1 MFFLSVLHYSLVKGV
16 YKKRWEGINNSI
28 SGLSFFCI
36 LILFLFLFFLFIDKE
51 LLWDIIRKR
60 LPLGPMAKGIAIILL
75 PIIILLSS
83 VKINRN
89 RIKTIRKVILIKR
102 KFKFFHSVLYIL
114 FYITLFLSIFVIGII
129 SRPAY

>member
-16 YKKRWEGINNSI
+16 YKKRWKGINNSI

-60 LPLGPMAKGIAIILL
+60 LPFGPLAKGITIILL

-83 VKINRN
+83 VKINKN

-102 KFKFFHSVLYIL
+102 RFNFFHSFIYIL
-114 FYITLFLSIFVIGII
+114 FYIFLFLSIFFIGII
-129 SRPAY
+129 SRLNY

>member
-36 LILFLFLFFLFIDKE
+36 LILFLFFFFLFIDKE

-75 PIIILLSS
+75 PVIILLSS

-89 RIKTIRKVILIKR
+89 RIKTIRKVVLFKR

-114 FYITLFLSIFVIGII
+114 FYITLFLSIFFIIII
-129 SRPAY
+129 SRPSY

>member
-16 YKKRWEGINNSI
+16 YKKRWKGINNSI

-60 LPLGPMAKGIAIILL
+60 LPFGPLAKGIAIILL

-83 VKINRN
+83 VKINKN

-102 KFKFFHSVLYIL
+102 RFNFFHSFLYIL
-114 FYITLFLSIFVIGII
+114 FYITLFLSIFLIGII
-129 SRPAY
+129 SRPNY

>member
-16 YKKRWEGINNSI
+16 YKKRWKGINNSI
-28 SGLSFFCI
+28 SELSFFCI

-102 KFKFFHSVLYIL
+102 RFNFFHSVLYIL
-114 FYITLFLSIFVIGII
+114 FYITLFLSIFFIGIM
-129 SRPAY
+129 SRPSY

>member
-16 YKKRWEGINNSI
+16 YKKRWKGINNSI

-102 KFKFFHSVLYIL
+102 NFKFFHSVLYIL
-114 FYITLFLSIFVIGII
+114 FYITLFLSIFFISII
-129 SRPAY
+129 SRPSY